1 MDDVGTAVITA
12 RPGPFITA
20 DYKAASLSAPL
31 SLLPSIFT
39 TGLVEGG
46 GGGEAHTCEGVSGA
60 SGQRK

>member
-46 GGGEAHTCEGVSGA
+46 GGEAHTCEGVSGA